1 MYLNVSVLETRGI
14 VAFHHW
20 RSQRYTSLADCVDS
34 GVSDGSLGGDDRDG
48 SLSLLVTDARWGGGV
63 CRLRPMPLRKFRVV
77 VYGGRDASVEL
88 AFVVVSV
95 APTCCV

>member
-1 MYLNVSVLETRGI
+1 MYVNLSVLETRGI

-34 GVSDGSLGGDDRDG
+34 GVSDGSLRGDDRVG

-63 CRLRPMPLRKFRVV
+63 CRLRPMPRRKFRVV
-77 VYGGRDASVEL
+77 AYGGRVASVEL
-88 AFVVVSV
+88 AFVVSV